1 MAVHV
6 AVPGGAQA
14 EGGEAPAAG
23 LQGLEAGAQAR
34 AEVEAEV
41 ELVAQVEP
49 EAQAG
54 PEAEAER
61 EEPEEQVV
69 AAEQA
74 APAEGRAGPGVATT
88 ITPTRIRLTIPTN
101 ITGGFCRNFRL
112 RWRHTHRF
120 F

>member
-1 MAVHV
+1 VNRSVPEAMAVHV
-6 AVPGGAQA
+6 AVPAGAQA
-14 EGGEAPAAG
+14 EGAEAPAAG

-88 ITPTRIRLTIPTN
+88 ITPTRIR
-101 ITGGFCRNFRL
+101 
-112 RWRHTHRF
+112 
-120 F
+120 

>member
-6 AVPGGAQA
+6 AVPAGAQA
-14 EGGEAPAAG
+14 EGAEAPAAG

-74 APAEGRAGPGVATT
+74 APADSPFSIPTICSADSRKSDASRASFIFWATSRRRLRKAVAT
-88 ITPTRIRLTIPTN
+88 L
-101 ITGGFCRNFRL
+101 
-112 RWRHTHRF
+112 
-120 F
+120 